1 MKYGLSIRF
10 IFFDRE
16 RDLKLIIQ
24 GKVISTNFSQS
35 TPKIILPVHGVW
47 NKFSTWTKNNRL
59 ELIWV
64 MYYIFEAYGYTS
76 AVSQGKQTWL
86 TSKNIDFNNISDVMD
101 LVFHLIILVGLSI
114 YFLIS
119 KAKER
124 NS

>member
-1 MKYGLSIRF
+1 M
-10 IFFDRE
+10 
-16 RDLKLIIQ
+16 
-24 GKVISTNFSQS
+24 STNFYQS
-35 TPKIILPVHGVW
+35 TPKIILSVPGVW
-47 NKFSTWTKNNRL
+47 NKFSIWMKNNRL

-64 MYYIFEAYGYTS
+64 MYYIFETYGYTS
-76 AVSQGKQTWL
+76 AVPQGKQAWL